1 LNIIGYSMV
10 KHHIP
15 SFQERI
21 PLYKYSC
28 FIFLFSQ
35 DIFLVFYEIIASKKQ
50 KLAFS
55 DQNTTNR
62 LIIFISATKYVS
74 FSPLKSSKNL
84 I

>member
-1 LNIIGYSMV
+1 MKNTS
-10 KHHIP
+10 
-15 SFQERI
+15 
-21 PLYKYSC
+21 PLRFKVYKFPIKY
-28 FIFLFSQ
+28 Q
-35 DIFLVFYEIIASKKQ
+35 AKKQ

-62 LIIFISATKYVS
+62 LIIFISAKKYVS